1 VQIVI
6 NDEPISYT
14 LEDERTVG
22 QVVAEIEKWLAGQR
36 LAVSAVRSDEDELPL
51 YAPERW
57 SSVSVEAVGTL
68 YVTAST
74 FREMKLA
81 TLQTMLQYLTLMQSG
96 IETRRDIQLKE
107 LLDEYPYIRDS
118 LNELVGLG
126 NGSEASSGLDT
137 LIENSGLLEGS
148 IRDDETRT
156 ALTRHIDDLKMIIV
170 DRSREATEPRREAAS
185 TAVLLQQSIPEI
197 SEVSV
202 LLQTGKD
209 QQAMASVVRFTELL
223 GKVVRIVPY
232 LAESDPD
239 LIAGDGANRSVPQ
252 IAAELNEFL
261 HDLISAFDAKDS
273 VLIGDLLEYEI
284 APRVQEIAQ
293 IFAA

>member
-1 VQIVI
+1 MQIVI

-14 LEDERTVG
+14 LENERTLG

-36 LAVSAVRSDEDELPL
+36 LAVSAVRSDENELPL

-57 SSVSVEAVGTL
+57 TSVSVDGVGTL
-68 YVTAST
+68 HVTAST

-81 TLQTMLQYLTLMQSG
+81 TLETMRQYLTLMQSG

-118 LNELVGLG
+118 LNELVGVG
-126 NGSEASSGLDT
+126 NGSQASSALDA
-137 LIENSGLLEGS
+137 LIETSGLLDGA
-148 IRDDETRT
+148 IKDDETRT
-156 ALTRHIDDLKMIIV
+156 ALARHIDDLKLIIV
-170 DRSREATEPRREAAS
+170 DRSREATQPRREAAS

-232 LAESDPD
+232 LAESNPD
-239 LIAGDGANRSVPQ
+239 LIAGDGSDRSLPE
-252 IAAELNEFL
+252 IASELNGFL
-261 HDLISAFDAKDS
+261 HELISAFDAKDS

-293 IFAA
+293 LFAA